1 MVLSRNFLCGV
12 LHFHLC
18 AEFLR
23 NKKCGDFGE
32 ISDEAFDEIF
42 MYFMNA
48 LRFKPALCRICR
60 AATCVAIVLQFCVL
74 SLFVLFFFSC
84 TSETFFRVPST
95 TRTTCVCVRACVG
108 PSIGASVEGDPLAL
122 PSNQPEESPEAA
134 AVQQDVGARHKCSKR
149 LKQ

>member
-1 MVLSRNFLCGV
+1 MWCFAFPFVCRIFTQQ
-12 LHFHLC
+12 
-18 AEFLR
+18 
-23 NKKCGDFGE
+23 KCGDFGE

-84 TSETFFRVPST
+84 SSETFSRVPST

-108 PSIGASVEGDPLAL
+108 PSIGASVRACV
-122 PSNQPEESPEAA
+122 PS
-134 AVQQDVGARHKCSKR
+134 R
-149 LKQ
+149 LLD

>member
-1 MVLSRNFLCGV
+1 VWCFAFPFVCRIFTQQ
-12 LHFHLC
+12 
-18 AEFLR
+18 
-23 NKKCGDFGE
+23 KCGDFGE

-74 SLFVLFFFSC
+74 CLFCFCFVFVGICFSC
-84 TSETFFRVPST
+84 SVHNPHNVR
-95 TRTTCVCVRACVG
+95 VCVRACVG

-134 AVQQDVGARHKCSKR
+134 AVQQDVGARHKFSKR